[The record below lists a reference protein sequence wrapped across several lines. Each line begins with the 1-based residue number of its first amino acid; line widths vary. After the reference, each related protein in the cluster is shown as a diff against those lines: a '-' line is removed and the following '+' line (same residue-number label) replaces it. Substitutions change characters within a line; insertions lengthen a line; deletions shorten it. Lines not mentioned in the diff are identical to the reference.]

1 MNGQL
6 AEGTP
11 GVIRAPLIGLWI
23 AQCAFWVLLALG
35 ISREALRGKGVGL
48 FVVPWVVGCVGVPR
62 IAWWTGSM
70 LASYVAILDIV
81 LVFIVFKGDVRIT

>member
-1 MNGQL
+1 MNGRFSGRD
-6 AEGTP
+6 AR
-11 GVIRAPLIGLWI
+11 VIGAPLIGLWI

-48 FVVPWVVGCVGVPR
+48 FVVPRVVGCVGVPR

-70 LASYVAILDIV
+70 LASYVAILDIA